1 MSTDAPEA
9 RSGDEA
15 KPPSRH
21 LLGQPAPHSGEP
33 GTQAVANGVQTA
45 PIRFVDMH
53 CHLDRMAN
61 AAQVARDARE
71 RGMALFCTTITPDD
85 ARAAQARFTEHRH
98 VRVGIGLHP
107 WWVERGTHGERAA
120 ERAAAL
126 AATSRYIGEIG
137 LDFSCAHVQTR
148 AEQLAAF
155 ELICQACASHA
166 IPGRIM
172 SIHAVR
178 AAAEALD
185 ILERYGLHAQA
196 TCIFHWFSG
205 TSDDLARARRL
216 GCRFSI
222 NERMLATRRG
232 REYARQMPLDRLLLE
247 TDAPERLDTSG
258 SAQALDASLA
268 RALAELTRIRGI
280 DAIELGTRIAHASL
294 ELLGMPSGAAGGHAS
309 LPHIPQ

>member
-1 MSTDAPEA
+1 MSADAPDA
-9 RSGDEA
+9 RSGDGA
-15 KPPSRH
+15 RPPSRH
-21 LLGQPAPHSGEP
+21 PIGQPTPHSGEP
-33 GTQAVANGVQTA
+33 GTQAVNNGPQTA

-61 AAQVARDARE
+61 AAQVARDACE
-71 RGMALFCTTITPDD
+71 RSMALFCTTVTPDD
-85 ARAAQARFTEHRH
+85 ARAAQARFAGHRH

-107 WWVERGTHGERAA
+107 WWVEHGTHGECAA
-120 ERAAAL
+120 ERTAAL
-126 AATSRYIGEIG
+126 AATSRCIGEVG
-137 LDFSCAHVQTR
+137 LDFSPAHIQTR

-172 SIHAVR
+172 SIHAVH
-178 AAAEALD
+178 ATAEALD
-185 ILERYGLHAQA
+185 TLERYGLHAQA

-216 GCRFSI
+216 GCRFSV

-247 TDAPERLDTSG
+247 TDAPERLGTSG
-258 SAQALDASLA
+258 SAQALEASLA
-268 RALAELTRIRGI
+268 RTLAELARIRGV
-280 DAIELGTRIAHASL
+280 DADELGTRIARASL
-294 ELLGMPSGAAGGHAS
+294 ELLGMPSGAIGGRAS